1 MSLGKGDKVN
11 TVYLKM
17 ELSDEVLG
25 VEGFM
30 EGFLHTVRELQ
41 IDGVVTQYEWDTE
54 PFGEG
59 N

>member
-1 MSLGKGDKVN
+1 MN